1 MKVVAFI
8 DPPQVAVIE
17 KILSHCGLKQ
27 PSAPRG
33 PPDAVGLVHDSDSDV
48 MDQTPELTYVD
59 IHLIEKTLSDLE

>member
-1 MKVVAFI
+1 MKVVALI

-27 PSAPRG
+27 PSAARG
-33 PPDAVGLVHDSDSDV
+33 PPNAVGLVHDSDSDV

-59 IHLIEKTLSDLE
+59 IDTFLATF